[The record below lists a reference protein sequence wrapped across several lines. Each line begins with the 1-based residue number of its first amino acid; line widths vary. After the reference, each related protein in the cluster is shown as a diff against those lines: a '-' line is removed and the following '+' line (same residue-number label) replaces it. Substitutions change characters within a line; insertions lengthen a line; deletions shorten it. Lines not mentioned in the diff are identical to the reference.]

1 MNRYR
6 GGEQVTPGIYL
17 NLASW
22 EIFQS
27 QNQNEVLPE
36 ARDGSYLRIPA
47 PLALLLTPLMGLGY
61 LIFLPVLGIA
71 GLVAFAAH
79 RLAQLVLPGG
89 REVARIAV
97 PAWVPGA
104 SYLVRG
110 RRGKAGQPSEARKQ
124 HPDAKEELLGELE
137 EELRDRRDRGE
148 K

>member
-1 MNRYR
+1 MKRYR
-6 GGEQVTPGIYL
+6 GGDQVTQGIYL

-27 QNQNEVLPE
+27 QNQNAVLPE
-36 ARDGSYLRIPA
+36 ARDGGYIRIPA
-47 PLALLLTPLMGLGY
+47 VLSLLLMQLMWLGY
-61 LIFLPVLGIA
+61 VVFLPVLGIA

-79 RLAQLVLPGG
+79 RLAQLLPSGG
-89 REVARIAV
+89 REVGRIAV

-110 RRGKAGQPSEARKQ
+110 RRGKKGQPSEARKQ
-124 HPDAKEELLGELE
+124 HPDAKEEFLGELE
-137 EELRDRRDRGE
+137 EELRDRRHRGE